1 MDKVILAY
9 SDTLGTLHSTLEVF
23 AEMIKTLKVNP
34 QRISNAINEDYILAT
49 DLADYLVKKGVP
61 FRQAHNTVSK
71 LAEYAVANR
80 KSFHELSL
88 SEYRD
93 FSPLFDKDVYN
104 ITLESS
110 IAARDVVGGTAP
122 NHVEAALRK
131 AKKSLR
137 TRLK

>member
-9 SDTLGTLHSTLEVF
+9 SGGLDTLHSTLEVF

-49 DLADYLVKKGVP
+49 DLADYLVKKGMP

-71 LAEYAVANR
+71 LGEYAVANR
-80 KSFHELSL
+80 KSFCELSL

-122 NHVEAALRK
+122 NQVEAALRK

-137 TRLK
+137 TKLK

>member
-9 SDTLGTLHSTLEVF
+9 SGGLDTLHSTLEVF
-23 AEMIKTLKVNP
+23 AEMSKTLKANP

-49 DLADYLVKKGVP
+49 DLADYLVKKGMP

-71 LAEYAVANR
+71 LGKYAVANR
-80 KSFHELSL
+80 KSFRELSL
-88 SEYRD
+88 SKYRD

-122 NHVEAALRK
+122 NQVEAALRK

-137 TRLK
+137 TKLK